1 MLYVVASVYLC
12 SKCARA
18 FIYSRFCFND
28 TIFRIIRKF
37 GFYKKNYFKIY
48 NHKLFDILF
57 IIIFLFLLFPIILYF
72 IFNILINKLSFL

>member
-37 GFYKKNYFKIY
+37 GFYKK
-48 NHKLFDILF
+48 
-57 IIIFLFLLFPIILYF
+57 IILKFTTTNSSIYY
-72 IFNILINKLSFL
+72 L